1 MISERDLPVLHSR
14 STASPQLDRSIL
26 PRMYPGFAP
35 AWWRDFPAI
44 WHRFCTGSSP
54 TYPQVIHRVIQPI
67 TPDPYTAYPPV
78 PSPRGPRRSRTGHG
92 SLRMTRSALW
102 PGGAGDAAAGVGA
115 AAGGRGPLRGVRE
128 ATVAPAIEAAKF
140 ADTLSSSPSGQ
151 GAFRRRRLW

>member
-54 TYPQVIHRVIQPI
+54 AYPQVIHRVIQPI

-78 PSPRGPRRSRTGHG
+78 LRSR
-92 SLRMTRSALW
+92 
-102 PGGAGDAAAGVGA
+102 AARGA
-115 AAGGRGPLRGVRE
+115 AEQATALPEDDGGGVVAGAPVTPPPGWAPLPEVE
-128 ATVAPAIEAAKF
+128 ARCA
-140 ADTLSSSPSGQ
+140 
-151 GAFRRRRLW
+151 R